1 MAEKKEKITSSP
13 LQEIN
18 GEKYSFT
25 FSKEKKGRGKLIGI
39 NKMGANGT
47 VNTPVDPSGA
57 EWNTVTSSSG
67 AMTAYNQQINERSW
81 NSQEDRVIIAD
92 KDTLDT
98 RFNQETKKFANQAAL
113 AEELNEERNISVAT
127 DAQREFSPQ
136 YADYKESRGQKFSAN
151 FYTYPLDID
160 PLQDHMKISKYKYK
174 RPSVQGSRGATST
187 EKTRSYI
194 PKGKEWSGSTQGGND
209 ARAKEHNK
217 KATVTTKY
225 NVNKPGDSMLGS
237 ILDGTVILPMPK
249 VVDTNGAEWGESELN
264 ILGLAAAS
272 LAGKFI
278 GGGDKNDPEFKA
290 AKKIAERLK
299 KNPDRTSGF
308 GDVKNAIV
316 AATAAEAS
324 VRATGQTIT
333 QDELLARA
341 QGRVLNPNAE
351 LLFQGPVLRD
361 FNFDFL
367 MIARSRQEGAQIRSI
382 IRWFKLGMAP
392 QFNNST
398 FLNTPDIFTLEYKR
412 GQGPMDQLNTVNRFN
427 PGGLA
432 LRTIAVD
439 YAPNGYWSA
448 YQDSQPVAVKMSLN
462 FAELR
467 PIYKGDHERLPEG
480 SVGY

>member
-1 MAEKKEKITSSP
+1 MAEKITSSP

-25 FSKEKKGRGKLIGI
+25 FSKTEKGKGKLIGI
-39 NKMGANGT
+39 NKVGADGT
-47 VNTPVDPSGA
+47 VNTPIDPSGA
-57 EWNTVTSSSG
+57 EWKTVTSSSG
-67 AMTAYNQQINERSW
+67 AMTAYNQQINQRSW

-92 KDTLDT
+92 KDTLDK
-98 RFNQETKKFANQAAL
+98 RFNQETKKFANRAA
-113 AEELNEERNISVAT
+113 AVEELNERNNINVAT

-136 YADYKESRGQKFSAN
+136 YASYLESRGKRFSNN

-174 RPSVQGSRGATST
+174 RPSVQGSRPATST
-187 EKTRSYI
+187 DVMSEPSKFQKRREAKTGYKAPR
-194 PKGKEWSGSTQGGND
+194 KVT
-209 ARAKEHNK
+209 AK
-217 KATVTTKY
+217 
-225 NVNKPGDSMLGS
+225 VNKPGDSMLGS
-237 ILDGTVILPMPK
+237 ELEGSVILPMPK

-272 LAGKFI
+272 LAGNFI
-278 GGGDKNDPEFKA
+278 GGGDKNDPDFKA
-290 AKKIAERLK
+290 AKKIAKRLK

-316 AATAAEAS
+316 AATLAEAS

-341 QGRVLNPNAE
+341 TGKVLNPNAE

-367 MIARSRQEGAQIRSI
+367 MIARSRQEGAEIRRI
-382 IRWFKLGMAP
+382 IKWFKLGMAP

-412 GQGPMDQLNTVNRFN
+412 GQGNMDQLNTVNRFS

-448 YQDSQPVAVKMSLN
+448 YQDSQPVAIKMSLN

-467 PIYKGDHERLPEG
+467 PIYQEDQFNTPED

>member
-1 MAEKKEKITSSP
+1 MAEKIFNSP
-13 LQEIN
+13 ASEIN
-18 GEKYSFT
+18 GEKYSFS
-25 FSKEKKGRGKLIGI
+25 FSKEKKGKGKLVGI
-39 NKMGANGT
+39 TKMGADGT
-47 VNTPVDPSGA
+47 FNTPVDPSGA
-57 EWNTVTSSSG
+57 EWNTVSNSDE
-67 AMTAYNQQINERSW
+67 AQTAFNLQINHK
-81 NSQEDRVIIAD
+81 DTGDDIVVAD

-98 RFNQETKKFANQAAL
+98 RFNQETKKFANQAA
-113 AEELNEERNISVAT
+113 AQEERNQQNNINIGTETPSTAYAT
-127 DAQREFSPQ
+127 
-136 YADYKESRGQKFSAN
+136 YKQSRGKKAFAE

-174 RPSVQGSRGATST
+174 RPSVQGSRPATST
-187 EKTRSYI
+187 DVFEPLSNYEKRRKA
-194 PKGKEWSGSTQGGND
+194 KGYNPPSRKVT
-209 ARAKEHNK
+209 AK
-217 KATVTTKY
+217 
-225 NVNKPGDSMLGS
+225 VNKPGDSMLGS
-237 ILDGTVILPMPK
+237 ELEGSVILPMPK

-278 GGGDKNDPEFKA
+278 GGGDKNDPDFKA
-290 AKKIAERLK
+290 AKKVAKQLK

-367 MIARSRQEGAQIRSI
+367 MIARSRQEGREIRNI

-412 GQGPMDQLNTVNRFN
+412 GQGNMDQLNTVNRFS

-448 YQDSQPVAVKMSLN
+448 YQDSQPVALKVSLN

-467 PIYKGDHERLPEG
+467 PIYKSDHERLPEN

>member
-1 MAEKKEKITSSP
+1 MAEKIFNSP
-13 LQEIN
+13 ASEIN
-18 GEKYSFT
+18 GEKYSFS
-25 FSKEKKGRGKLIGI
+25 FSKEKKGKGKLVGI
-39 NKMGANGT
+39 TKMGADGT
-47 VNTPVDPSGA
+47 FNTPVDPSGS
-57 EWNTVTSSSG
+57 EWNTVSNSDE
-67 AMTAYNQQINERSW
+67 AQTAFNLQINHK
-81 NSQEDRVIIAD
+81 DDGAAIVVAD

-98 RFNQETKKFANQAAL
+98 RFNQETKKFANRAAA
-113 AEELNEERNISVAT
+113 AEEIDERNNINVAT

-136 YADYKESRGQKFSAN
+136 YASYLESRGKRFSNN

-174 RPSVQGSRGATST
+174 RPSVQGSRPATST
-187 EKTRSYI
+187 DVMSEPSKSQKRRESKTGY
-194 PKGKEWSGSTQGGND
+194 
-209 ARAKEHNK
+209 
-217 KATVTTKY
+217 KAPRKVVAT
-225 NVNKPGDSMLGS
+225 VNKPGDSMLGS
-237 ILDGTVILPMPK
+237 ELEGTVILPMPK

-272 LAGKFI
+272 IGSNFI
-278 GGGDKNDPEFKA
+278 SGIDKNDPEFKA
-290 AKKIAERLK
+290 AKKIAQRIK

-316 AATAAEAS
+316 AATLAEAS

-341 QGRVLNPNAE
+341 SGRVLNPNAE

-367 MIARSRQEGAQIRSI
+367 MIARSRQEGSQIRKI
-382 IRWFKLGMAP
+382 IKWFKLGMAP

-412 GQGPMDQLNTVNRFN
+412 GQGSMDQLNTVNRFS

-448 YQDSQPVAVKMSLN
+448 YQDSQPVALKMSLN

-467 PIYKGDHERLPEG
+467 PIYKSDHERLPEN

>member
-1 MAEKKEKITSSP
+1 MAEKKEKILSSP
-13 LQEIN
+13 LSEID

-25 FSKEKKGRGKLIGI
+25 FSKTEKGKGKLIGI
-39 NKMGANGT
+39 NKVGTNGT

-57 EWNTVTSSSG
+57 EWNTIANSDEAKS
-67 AMTAYNQQINERSW
+67 AYNLQINHK
-81 NSQEDRVIIAD
+81 DTGDDIDIAD
-92 KDTLDT
+92 KNTLDT
-98 RFNQETKKFANQAAL
+98 RFNQETKKFANQAAA
-113 AEELNEERNISVAT
+113 AEELDERNNVNVAT
-127 DAQREFSPQ
+127 EEPSTA
-136 YADYKESRGQKFSAN
+136 YADYKESRGKKAFAE

-194 PKGKEWSGSTQGGND
+194 PEGKEWKGNTQGGNSK
-209 ARAKEHNK
+209 RAKEHNK

-237 ILDGTVILPMPK
+237 QLEGSVILPMPK

-272 LAGKFI
+272 LAGNFI
-278 GGGDKNDPEFKA
+278 GGGDKNDPDFKA
-290 AKKIAERLK
+290 AKKIAKRLK

-316 AATAAEAS
+316 AATLAEAS

-341 QGRVLNPNAE
+341 SGRVLNPNAE

-367 MIARSRQEGAQIRSI
+367 MIARSRQEGAEIRRI

-412 GQGPMDQLNTVNRFN
+412 GQGPMDQLNTVNRFS

-448 YQDSQPVAVKMSLN
+448 YQDSQPVAIKMSLN

>member
-1 MAEKKEKITSSP
+1 MEEKIFNSP
-13 LQEIN
+13 ASEIN
-18 GEKYSFT
+18 GEKYSFS
-25 FSKEKKGRGKLIGI
+25 FSKEKKGKGKLIGI
-39 NKMGANGT
+39 TKMGADGT
-47 VNTPVDPSGA
+47 FNTPVDPSGS
-57 EWNTVTSSSG
+57 EWNTVSNSDE
-67 AMTAYNQQINERSW
+67 AQTAFNLQINHK
-81 NSQEDRVIIAD
+81 DDGAAIVVAD

-98 RFNQETKKFANQAAL
+98 RFNQETKKFANQAAA
-113 AEELNEERNISVAT
+113 AEEVDERNNVNVARE
-127 DAQREFSPQ
+127 AQRDLAPA
-136 YADYKESRGQKFSAN
+136 YADYKNSRGKKAYAE

-174 RPSVQGSRGATST
+174 RPSVQGSRPATST
-187 EKTRSYI
+187 DVMSEPSKFQKRR
-194 PKGKEWSGSTQGGND
+194 E
-209 ARAKEHNK
+209 ARTGY
-217 KATVTTKY
+217 KAPRKVTAT
-225 NVNKPGDSMLGS
+225 VNKPGDSMLGS
-237 ILDGTVILPMPK
+237 ELEGTVILPMPK

-272 LAGKFI
+272 IGSNFI
-278 GGGDKNDPEFKA
+278 SGIDKNDPEFKA
-290 AKKIAERLK
+290 AKKIAQRIK

-316 AATAAEAS
+316 AATLAEAS

-341 QGRVLNPNAE
+341 SGRVLNPNAE

-367 MIARSRQEGAQIRSI
+367 MIARSRQEGREIRNI

-412 GQGPMDQLNTVNRFN
+412 GQGNMDQLNTVNRFS

-448 YQDSQPVAVKMSLN
+448 YQDSQPVALKVSLN

-467 PIYKGDHERLPEG
+467 PIYKSDHERLPEN

>member
-1 MAEKKEKITSSP
+1 MAEKIFNSP
-13 LQEIN
+13 ASEIN
-18 GEKYSFT
+18 GEKYSFS
-25 FSKEKKGRGKLIGI
+25 FSKEKKGKGKLVGI
-39 NKMGANGT
+39 TKMGADGT
-47 VNTPVDPSGA
+47 FNTPVDPSGA
-57 EWNTVTSSSG
+57 EWNTVSNSDE
-67 AMTAYNQQINERSW
+67 AQKAFNLQINHK
-81 NSQEDRVIIAD
+81 DTGDDIVIAD

-98 RFNQETKKFANQAAL
+98 RFNQETKKFANQAA
-113 AEELNEERNISVAT
+113 AREERNQQNNINIGTAEPSTA
-127 DAQREFSPQ
+127 
-136 YADYKESRGQKFSAN
+136 YAAYKQSRGKKAFAE

-174 RPSVQGSRGATST
+174 RPSVQGSRPATST
-187 EKTRSYI
+187 DVMSEPSKSQKRRENKTGY
-194 PKGKEWSGSTQGGND
+194 
-209 ARAKEHNK
+209 
-217 KATVTTKY
+217 KAPRKVTAT
-225 NVNKPGDSMLGS
+225 VNKPGDSMLGS
-237 ILDGTVILPMPK
+237 QLEGSVILPMPK

-272 LAGKFI
+272 LAGNFI
-278 GGGDKNDPEFKA
+278 GGGDKNDPDFKA
-290 AKKIAERLK
+290 AKKIAKQLK
-299 KNPDRTSGF
+299 RNPDRTSGF

-367 MIARSRQEGAQIRSI
+367 MIARSRQEGREIRNI

-412 GQGPMDQLNTVNRFN
+412 GQGSMDQLNTVNRFS

-448 YQDSQPVAVKMSLN
+448 YQDSQPVALKMSLN

-467 PIYKGDHERLPEG
+467 PIYKSDHERLPEN

>member
-1 MAEKKEKITSSP
+1 MAKKEKILSSP
-13 LQEIN
+13 ASEIN

-25 FSKEKKGRGKLIGI
+25 VSKAGKGDGKLIGI
-39 NKMGANGT
+39 TKMGADGT
-47 VNTPVDPSGA
+47 FNTPVDPSGA
-57 EWNTVTSSSG
+57 EWNTVSNSDE
-67 AMTAYNQQINERSW
+67 AQTAFNLQINHK
-81 NSQEDRVIIAD
+81 DTGDDIVVAD

-98 RFNQETKKFANQAAL
+98 RFNQETKKFANRAA
-113 AEELNEERNISVAT
+113 AVEELNERNNVNVAT
-127 DAQREFSPQ
+127 DAQRDLAPA
-136 YADYKESRGQKFSAN
+136 YAAYKESRGKKVYAD

-174 RPSVQGSRGATST
+174 RPSVQGSRPATST
-187 EKTRSYI
+187 EVMSEPSKFQKRRESKTGY
-194 PKGKEWSGSTQGGND
+194 
-209 ARAKEHNK
+209 
-217 KATVTTKY
+217 KAPRKVIAT
-225 NVNKPGDSMLGS
+225 VNKPGDSMLGS
-237 ILDGTVILPMPK
+237 ELEGSVILPMPK

-278 GGGDKNDPEFKA
+278 GGGDKNDPDFKA
-290 AKKIAERLK
+290 AKKIAKRLK

-367 MIARSRQEGAQIRSI
+367 MIARSRQEGREIRNI

-412 GQGPMDQLNTVNRFN
+412 GQGNMDQLNTVNRFS

-448 YQDSQPVAVKMSLN
+448 YQDSQPVALKMSLN

-467 PIYKGDHERLPEG
+467 PIYKSDHERLPEN

>member
-1 MAEKKEKITSSP
+1 MAEKITSSP

-25 FSKEKKGRGKLIGI
+25 FSKEKKGKGKLIGI
-39 NKMGANGT
+39 NKVGADGT
-47 VNTPVDPSGA
+47 VNTPVDPSGS
-57 EWNTVTSSSG
+57 EWKTVTSSSG
-67 AMTAYNQQINERSW
+67 AMTAYNQQINQRSW

-92 KDTLDT
+92 KDTLDK

-113 AEELNEERNISVAT
+113 AEELNEQKNIQIAT
-127 DAQREFSPQ
+127 DAQKEFSPT
-136 YADYKESRGQKFSAN
+136 YAAYKKSRGKKAYAE

-160 PLQDHMKISKYKYK
+160 PLQDHMKISKYKYR
-174 RPSVQGSRGATST
+174 RPSVQGSRPATST
-187 EKTRSYI
+187 EVMSEPSKFQKRRERKTGY
-194 PKGKEWSGSTQGGND
+194 
-209 ARAKEHNK
+209 
-217 KATVTTKY
+217 KAPRKVTAT
-225 NVNKPGDSMLGS
+225 VNKPGDSMLGS
-237 ILDGTVILPMPK
+237 QLEGSVILPMPK

-264 ILGLAAAS
+264 IIGLAAAS
-272 LAGKFI
+272 VAGNFMGNINK
-278 GGGDKNDPEFKA
+278 DDPDFKA
-290 AKKIAERLK
+290 AKKIAKKLK
-299 KNPDRTSGF
+299 ANPDRTSDF
-308 GDVKNAIV
+308 GDVKNTIV
-316 AATAAEAS
+316 AATLAESTA
-324 VRATGQTIT
+324 RATGQTIT

-341 QGRVLNPNAE
+341 TGKVLNPNAE

-367 MIARSRQEGAQIRSI
+367 MIARSRQEGNEIRKI

-398 FLNTPDIFTLEYKR
+398 FLTTPDIFTLEYKR

-448 YQDSQPVAVKMSLN
+448 YQDSQPVALKLSLN

-467 PIYKGDHERLPEG
+467 PIYKSDHERLPEG

>member
-1 MAEKKEKITSSP
+1 MAERILSSP
-13 LQEIN
+13 ASEIN

-25 FSKEKKGRGKLIGI
+25 VSKAGKGDGKLIGI
-39 NKMGANGT
+39 TKMGADGT
-47 VNTPVDPSGA
+47 FNTPVDPSGA
-57 EWNTVTSSSG
+57 EWNTIS
-67 AMTAYNQQINERSW
+67 
-81 NSQEDRVIIAD
+81 NSDEAQKAFNLQVNHKDTGDAIVVAD

-98 RFNQETKKFANQAAL
+98 RFNQETKKFANRASA
-113 AEELNEERNISVAT
+113 AEELNEQNNINVAT

-136 YADYKESRGQKFSAN
+136 YASYLESRGKRFSNN

-174 RPSVQGSRGATST
+174 RPSVQGSRPATST
-187 EKTRSYI
+187 EVMSEPSKFQKRRESKTGY
-194 PKGKEWSGSTQGGND
+194 
-209 ARAKEHNK
+209 
-217 KATVTTKY
+217 KAPRKVVAT
-225 NVNKPGDSMLGS
+225 VNKPGDSMLGS
-237 ILDGTVILPMPK
+237 ELEGSVILPMPK

-278 GGGDKNDPEFKA
+278 GGGDKNDPDFKA
-290 AKKIAERLK
+290 AKKIAKRLK

-308 GDVKNAIV
+308 GDVKNAVV

-367 MIARSRQEGAQIRSI
+367 MIARSRQEGAEIRRI
-382 IRWFKLGMAP
+382 IKWFKLGMAP

-448 YQDSQPVAVKMSLN
+448 YQDSQPVALKVSLN

-467 PIYKGDHERLPEG
+467 PIYKSDHERLPEN

>member
-1 MAEKKEKITSSP
+1 MAEKITSSP

-25 FSKEKKGRGKLIGI
+25 FSKEKKGKGKLIGI
-39 NKMGANGT
+39 NKVGADGT
-47 VNTPVDPSGA
+47 VNTPVDPSGS
-57 EWNTVTSSSG
+57 EWKTVTSSSG
-67 AMTAYNQQINERSW
+67 AMTAYNQQINQRSW

-92 KDTLDT
+92 KDTLDK

-113 AEELNEERNISVAT
+113 AEELNEQKNIQIAT
-127 DAQREFSPQ
+127 DAQKEFSPT
-136 YADYKESRGQKFSAN
+136 YAAYKKSRGKKAYAE

-160 PLQDHMKISKYKYK
+160 PLQDHMKISKYKYR
-174 RPSVQGSRGATST
+174 RPSVQGSRPATST
-187 EKTRSYI
+187 EVMSEPSKFQKRRERKTGY
-194 PKGKEWSGSTQGGND
+194 
-209 ARAKEHNK
+209 
-217 KATVTTKY
+217 KAPRKVTAT
-225 NVNKPGDSMLGS
+225 VNKPGDSMLGS
-237 ILDGTVILPMPK
+237 QLEGSVILPMPK

-264 ILGLAAAS
+264 IIGLAAAS
-272 LAGKFI
+272 VAGNFMGNINK
-278 GGGDKNDPEFKA
+278 DDPDFKA
-290 AKKIAERLK
+290 AKKIAKKLK
-299 KNPDRTSGF
+299 ANPDRTSDF
-308 GDVKNAIV
+308 GDVKNTIV
-316 AATAAEAS
+316 AATLAES
-324 VRATGQTIT
+324 TVRATGQTIT

-341 QGRVLNPNAE
+341 TGKVLNPNAE

-367 MIARSRQEGAQIRSI
+367 MIARSRQEGNEIRKI

-398 FLNTPDIFTLEYKR
+398 FLTTPDIFTLEYKR

-448 YQDSQPVAVKMSLN
+448 YQDSQPVALKLSLN

-467 PIYKGDHERLPEG
+467 PIYKSDHERLPEG

>member
-1 MAEKKEKITSSP
+1 MAERILSSP
-13 LQEIN
+13 ASEIN

-25 FSKEKKGRGKLIGI
+25 FSKEKKGEGKLVGI
-39 NKMGANGT
+39 TKMGADGT
-47 VNTPVDPSGA
+47 FNTPIDPSGS
-57 EWNTVTSSSG
+57 EWNTVSNSDE
-67 AMTAYNQQINERSW
+67 AKTAYNLQINHK
-81 NSQEDRVIIAD
+81 DTGDDIVVAD
-92 KDTLDT
+92 KDILDT
-98 RFNQETKKFANQAAL
+98 RFNQETKKFANRAA
-113 AEELNEERNISVAT
+113 AVEELNERNNVNVAT
-127 DAQREFSPQ
+127 DAQREFSPT
-136 YADYKESRGQKFSAN
+136 YAAYKESRGKKAFAE

-194 PKGKEWSGSTQGGND
+194 PEGKEWKGNTMGGN
-209 ARAKEHNK
+209 AKRAKEHNK
-217 KATVTTKY
+217 KVTVTTKY

-237 ILDGTVILPMPK
+237 QLEGSVILPMPK

-272 LAGKFI
+272 LAGNFI
-278 GGGDKNDPEFKA
+278 GGGDKNDPDFKA
-290 AKKIAERLK
+290 AKKIAKRLK

-316 AATAAEAS
+316 AATLAEAS

-341 QGRVLNPNAE
+341 SGRVLNPNAE

-367 MIARSRQEGAQIRSI
+367 MIARSRQEGAEIRRI
-382 IRWFKLGMAP
+382 IKWFKLGMAP

-412 GQGPMDQLNTVNRFN
+412 GQGPMDQLNTVNRFS

-448 YQDSQPVAVKMSLN
+448 YQDSQPVALKMSLN

>member
-1 MAEKKEKITSSP
+1 MAEKIFSSP
-13 LQEIN
+13 LKTI
-18 GEKYSFT
+18 GEGENPPKYSFT
-25 FSKEKKGRGKLIGI
+25 FSKEGKGKGKLIGI
-39 NKMGANGT
+39 NKVGTYGT

-57 EWNTVTSSSG
+57 EWNTISNSDEAKS
-67 AMTAYNQQINERSW
+67 AYNLQINHK
-81 NSQEDRVIIAD
+81 DVGDDIVIAD
-92 KDTLDT
+92 KDILDT
-98 RFNQETKKFANQAAL
+98 RFNQETKKFANQAAA
-113 AEELNEERNISVAT
+113 AEELDERNNVNIAT
-127 DAQREFSPQ
+127 AAQKEFSPQ
-136 YADYKESRGQKFSAN
+136 YASYLESRGKRFSNN

-174 RPSVQGSRGATST
+174 RPSVQGSRPATST
-187 EKTRSYI
+187 DVMSEPSKFQKRR
-194 PKGKEWSGSTQGGND
+194 E
-209 ARAKEHNK
+209 ARTGY
-217 KATVTTKY
+217 KAPRKVTAT
-225 NVNKPGDSMLGS
+225 VNKPGDSMLGS
-237 ILDGTVILPMPK
+237 ELEGTVILPMPK

-272 LAGKFI
+272 LAGNFI
-278 GGGDKNDPEFKA
+278 GGGDKNDPDFKA
-290 AKKIAERLK
+290 AKKIAKQLK
-299 KNPDRTSGF
+299 RNPDRTSGF

-341 QGRVLNPNAE
+341 SGRVLNPNAE

-367 MIARSRQEGAQIRSI
+367 MIARSRQEGREIRNI

-412 GQGPMDQLNTVNRFN
+412 GQGSMDQLNTVNRFS

-448 YQDSQPVAVKMSLN
+448 YQDSQPVALKMSLN

-467 PIYKGDHERLPEG
+467 PIYKSDHERLPED

>member
-1 MAEKKEKITSSP
+1 MAERILSSP
-13 LQEIN
+13 ASEID
-18 GEKYSFT
+18 GKKYSFT
-25 FSKEKKGRGKLIGI
+25 FSKEKKGEGKLVGI
-39 NKMGANGT
+39 TKMGADGT
-47 VNTPVDPSGA
+47 FNTPVDPSGS
-57 EWNTVTSSSG
+57 EWNTVSNSDE
-67 AMTAYNQQINERSW
+67 AKTAYNLQINHK
-81 NSQEDRVIIAD
+81 DTGDDIVVAD

-98 RFNQETKKFANQAAL
+98 RFNQETKKFANRAA
-113 AEELNEERNISVAT
+113 AVEELNERNNVNVAT
-127 DAQREFSPQ
+127 DAQRDLAPA
-136 YADYKESRGQKFSAN
+136 YADYKESRGKKAYAE

-174 RPSVQGSRGATST
+174 RPSVQGSRPATST
-187 EKTRSYI
+187 EVMSEPSKFQKRRESKTGY
-194 PKGKEWSGSTQGGND
+194 
-209 ARAKEHNK
+209 
-217 KATVTTKY
+217 KAPRKVVAT
-225 NVNKPGDSMLGS
+225 VNKPGDSMLGS
-237 ILDGTVILPMPK
+237 ELEGSVILPMPK

-278 GGGDKNDPEFKA
+278 GGGDKNDPDFKA
-290 AKKIAERLK
+290 AKKIAKRLK

-308 GDVKNAIV
+308 GDVKNAVV

-367 MIARSRQEGAQIRSI
+367 MIARSRQEGAEIRRI
-382 IRWFKLGMAP
+382 IKWFKLGMAP

-448 YQDSQPVAVKMSLN
+448 YQDSQPVALKVSLN

-467 PIYKGDHERLPEG
+467 PIYKSDHERLPEN

>member
-1 MAEKKEKITSSP
+1 MAKKEKILSSP
-13 LQEIN
+13 LSEID

-25 FSKEKKGRGKLIGI
+25 FSKTEKGKGKLIGI
-39 NKMGANGT
+39 NKVGTNGT

-57 EWNTVTSSSG
+57 EWNTIANSDEAKS
-67 AMTAYNQQINERSW
+67 AYNLQINHK
-81 NSQEDRVIIAD
+81 DAGDDIVISD

-113 AEELNEERNISVAT
+113 AEELNERNNVNIAT
-127 DAQREFSPQ
+127 AAQKEDSPQ
-136 YADYKESRGQKFSAN
+136 YAAYKESRGKKAFAE

-174 RPSVQGSRGATST
+174 RPSVQGSRPTGQVEVKSEKKFIGGAS
-187 EKTRSYI
+187 RFQND
-194 PKGKEWSGSTQGGND
+194 PKRNPPKVV
-209 ARAKEHNK
+209 AKI
-217 KATVTTKY
+217 
-225 NVNKPGDSMLGS
+225 NKPGDSMLGS
-237 ILDGTVILPMPK
+237 QLEGSVILPMPK

-264 ILGLAAAS
+264 IIGLAAAS
-272 LAGKFI
+272 LGSNFLQGINK
-278 GGGDKNDPEFKA
+278 DDPDFKA
-290 AKKIAERLK
+290 AKTIAQRLK
-299 KNPDRTSGF
+299 KNPDRTSNF
-308 GDVKNAIV
+308 GDVKNSIV
-316 AATAAEAS
+316 AATLSESA

-341 QGRVLNPNAE
+341 TGKVLNPNAE

-367 MIARSRQEGAQIRSI
+367 MIARSRQEGREIRNI
-382 IRWFKLGMAP
+382 IKWFKLGMAP

-412 GQGPMDQLNTVNRFN
+412 GQGDLDQLNTVNRFS

-448 YQDSQPVAVKMSLN
+448 YKDSQPVAVKMSLN

-467 PIYKGDHERLPEG
+467 PIYKSDHESLPEN

>member
-1 MAEKKEKITSSP
+1 MAERILSSP
-13 LQEIN
+13 ASEID
-18 GEKYSFT
+18 GKKYSFT
-25 FSKEKKGRGKLIGI
+25 FSKEKKGEGKLVGI
-39 NKMGANGT
+39 TKMGADGT
-47 VNTPVDPSGA
+47 FNTPVDPSGS
-57 EWNTVTSSSG
+57 EWNTVSNSDE
-67 AMTAYNQQINERSW
+67 AKTAYNLQINHK
-81 NSQEDRVIIAD
+81 DTGDDIVVAD

-98 RFNQETKKFANQAAL
+98 RFNQETKKFANRAA
-113 AEELNEERNISVAT
+113 AVEELNERNNVNVAT
-127 DAQREFSPQ
+127 DAQRDLAPA
-136 YADYKESRGQKFSAN
+136 YADYKESRGKKAYAE

-174 RPSVQGSRGATST
+174 RPSVQGSRPATST
-187 EKTRSYI
+187 EVMSEPSKFQKRRESKTGY
-194 PKGKEWSGSTQGGND
+194 
-209 ARAKEHNK
+209 
-217 KATVTTKY
+217 KAPRKVVAT
-225 NVNKPGDSMLGS
+225 VNKPGDSMLGS
-237 ILDGTVILPMPK
+237 ELEGSVILPMPK

-367 MIARSRQEGAQIRSI
+367 MIARSRQEGAEIRRI
-382 IRWFKLGMAP
+382 IKWFKLGMAP

-448 YQDSQPVAVKMSLN
+448 YQDSQPVALKMSLN

>member
-1 MAEKKEKITSSP
+1 MAEKIFSSP
-13 LQEIN
+13 LKTI
-18 GEKYSFT
+18 GEGENPPKYSFT
-25 FSKEKKGRGKLIGI
+25 FSKEGKGKGKLIGI
-39 NKMGANGT
+39 NKVGTSGT
-47 VNTPVDPSGA
+47 VDTPVDPSGA
-57 EWNTVTSSSG
+57 EWNTISNSDEAKS
-67 AMTAYNQQINERSW
+67 AYNLQINHK
-81 NSQEDRVIIAD
+81 DVGDDIVIAD

-98 RFNQETKKFANQAAL
+98 RFNQETKKFANRAAA
-113 AEELNEERNISVAT
+113 AEEIDERNNINVAT

-136 YADYKESRGQKFSAN
+136 YASYLESRGKRFSNN

-174 RPSVQGSRGATST
+174 RPSVQGSRPATST
-187 EKTRSYI
+187 DVMSEPSKFQKRR
-194 PKGKEWSGSTQGGND
+194 E
-209 ARAKEHNK
+209 ARTGY
-217 KATVTTKY
+217 KAPRKVTAT
-225 NVNKPGDSMLGS
+225 VNKPGDSMLGS
-237 ILDGTVILPMPK
+237 QLEGSVILPMPK

-278 GGGDKNDPEFKA
+278 GGGDKNDPDFKA
-290 AKKIAERLK
+290 AKKIARELK

-341 QGRVLNPNAE
+341 SGRVLNPNAE

-367 MIARSRQEGAQIRSI
+367 MIARSRQEGREIRNI

-412 GQGPMDQLNTVNRFN
+412 GQGNMDQLNTVNRFS

-448 YQDSQPVAVKMSLN
+448 YQDSQPVALKMSLN

-467 PIYKGDHERLPEG
+467 PIYKSDHERLPEN

>member
-1 MAEKKEKITSSP
+1 MAKERILSSP
-13 LQEIN
+13 ASEIN

-25 FSKEKKGRGKLIGI
+25 VSKAGKGDGKLIGI
-39 NKMGANGT
+39 TKMGADGT
-47 VNTPVDPSGA
+47 FNTPVDPSGA
-57 EWNTVTSSSG
+57 EWNTIS
-67 AMTAYNQQINERSW
+67 
-81 NSQEDRVIIAD
+81 NSDEAQKAFNLQVNHKDTGDAIVVAD

-98 RFNQETKKFANQAAL
+98 RFNQETKKFANRASA
-113 AEELNEERNISVAT
+113 AEELNEQNNINVAT

-136 YADYKESRGQKFSAN
+136 YASYLESRGKRFSNN

-194 PKGKEWSGSTQGGND
+194 PEGKAWSGNTMGGN
-209 ARAKEHNK
+209 AKRAKEHNK
-217 KATVTTKY
+217 KVTVTTKY

-237 ILDGTVILPMPK
+237 ELEGTVILPMPK

-278 GGGDKNDPEFKA
+278 GGGDKNDPDFKA
-290 AKKIAERLK
+290 AKKIAKRLK

-308 GDVKNAIV
+308 GDVKNAVV

-367 MIARSRQEGAQIRSI
+367 MIARSRQEGAEIRRI
-382 IRWFKLGMAP
+382 IKWFKLGMAP

-448 YQDSQPVAVKMSLN
+448 YQDSQPVALKMSLN

>member
-1 MAEKKEKITSSP
+1 MADKILSSP
-13 LQEIN
+13 LSEVN

-25 FSKEKKGRGKLIGI
+25 FNKQRKEKGELIGI
-39 NKMGANGT
+39 TKMGADGT
-47 VNTPVDPSGA
+47 FNTPVDPSGA
-57 EWNTVTSSSG
+57 EWNTVSNSDQAKKAFNRVVNQKSG
-67 AMTAYNQQINERSW
+67 LPEEGYEM
-81 NSQEDRVIIAD
+81 VVAD

-98 RFNQETKKFANQAAL
+98 RFNQETKKFANQAA
-113 AEELNEERNISVAT
+113 AQEERNQQNNINIAT
-127 DAQREFSPQ
+127 TAQRNDSPA
-136 YADYKESRGQKFSAN
+136 YAAYKESRGKKAFAE

-174 RPSVQGSRGATST
+174 RPSVQGSRPATST
-187 EKTRSYI
+187 DVKKPLSKHQKRRKT
-194 PKGKEWSGSTQGGND
+194 KGYNPTRKVT
-209 ARAKEHNK
+209 AKI
-217 KATVTTKY
+217 
-225 NVNKPGDSMLGS
+225 NKPGDSMLGS
-237 ILDGTVILPMPK
+237 QLEGSVILPMPK
-249 VVDTNGAEWGESELN
+249 VVDTNGAEWGDSELN
-264 ILGLAAAS
+264 IIGLAAAS
-272 LAGKFI
+272 VSGKFLGNI
-278 GGGDKNDPEFKA
+278 NKDDPDFKA
-290 AKKIAERLK
+290 AKKIAKQLK
-299 KNPDRTSGF
+299 KNPDRTSNF
-308 GDVKNAIV
+308 GDVKNSIV
-316 AATAAEAS
+316 AATLSESA

-341 QGRVLNPNAE
+341 TGKVLNPNAE

-367 MIARSRQEGAQIRSI
+367 MIARSRQEGAQIRKI
-382 IRWFKLGMAP
+382 IKWFKLGMAP

-412 GQGPMDQLNTVNRFN
+412 GQGDLDILNTVNRFS

-467 PIYKGDHERLPEG
+467 PIYKSDHESLPEG

>member
-1 MAEKKEKITSSP
+1 MAKEKILNSH
-13 LQEIN
+13 LYEVDGN
-18 GEKYSFT
+18 NYSFS
-25 FSKEKKGRGKLIGI
+25 FSKEKKGTGKLSGI
-39 NKMGANGT
+39 TKMGVNGT
-47 VNTPVDPSGA
+47 FNTPVDPSGA
-57 EWNTVTSSSG
+57 EWNTVS
-67 AMTAYNQQINERSW
+67 
-81 NSQEDRVIIAD
+81 NSDEAQASFNLLVHQKKGEEALVVAD

-113 AEELNEERNISVAT
+113 AEELNQQNNINIATEEPSTA
-127 DAQREFSPQ
+127 
-136 YADYKESRGQKFSAN
+136 YAAYKQSRGKKFSNN

-174 RPSVQGSRGATST
+174 RPSVQGSRPATST
-187 EKTRSYI
+187 DVFEPLSNYEKRRKA
-194 PKGKEWSGSTQGGND
+194 KGYNPPPRKVT
-209 ARAKEHNK
+209 
-217 KATVTTKY
+217 ATI
-225 NVNKPGDSMLGS
+225 NKPGDSMLGS
-237 ILDGTVILPMPK
+237 ELEGTVILPMPK

-278 GGGDKNDPEFKA
+278 GGGDKNDPDFKA
-290 AKKIAERLK
+290 AKKIAKELK
-299 KNPDRTSGF
+299 RNPDRTSGF

-367 MIARSRQEGAQIRSI
+367 MIARSRQEGREIRNI

-398 FLNTPDIFTLEYKR
+398 FITTPDIFTLEYKR
-412 GQGPMDQLNTVNRFN
+412 GQGSMDQLNTVNRFS

-448 YQDSQPVAVKMSLN
+448 YQDSQPVALKMSLN

-467 PIYKGDHERLPEG
+467 PIYKSDHERLPEN

>member
-1 MAEKKEKITSSP
+1 MAEKILNSP
-13 LQEIN
+13 LSEIN
-18 GEKYSFT
+18 GEKYSFS
-25 FSKEKKGRGKLIGI
+25 FSKEKKGTGKLIGI
-39 NKMGANGT
+39 TKMGADGT
-47 VNTPVDPSGA
+47 FNTPVDPSGA
-57 EWNTVTSSSG
+57 EWNTVSNSDE
-67 AMTAYNQQINERSW
+67 AQTAFNLQINHK
-81 NSQEDRVIIAD
+81 DDGAAIVIAD

-98 RFNQETKKFANQAAL
+98 RFNERKQKFANQAAL

-127 DAQREFSPQ
+127 DAQKEFSPQ
-136 YADYKESRGQKFSAN
+136 YASYLESRGQKFSAN

-160 PLQDHMKISKYKYK
+160 PLQDHMKISKYVYK
-174 RPSVQGSRGATST
+174 RPSVQGSRGATSI
-187 EKTRSYI
+187 EKTKSYI
-194 PKGKEWSGSTQGGND
+194 PEGKGWSGNTMGGN
-209 ARAKEHNK
+209 AIRAKEHNK

-278 GGGDKNDPEFKA
+278 GGGDKNDPDVKA
-290 AKKIAERLK
+290 AKKLAKRLK

-398 FLNTPDIFTLEYKR
+398 FLTTPDIFTLEYKR

>member
-1 MAEKKEKITSSP
+1 MAEKKEKIFSSP
-13 LQEIN
+13 LSEID
-18 GEKYSFT
+18 GKKYSFT
-25 FSKEKKGRGKLIGI
+25 FGKTEQGKGRLIGI
-39 NKMGANGT
+39 NKVGTDGT
-47 VNTPVDPSGA
+47 VNTPVDPSGS
-57 EWNTVTSSSG
+57 EWNTISNSDE
-67 AMTAYNQQINERSW
+67 AKTAYNLQINHK
-81 NSQEDRVIIAD
+81 DTGDDIVVAD

-98 RFNQETKKFANQAAL
+98 RFNQETKKFANQAA
-113 AEELNEERNISVAT
+113 AREERNQQNNINIGTEEPSTA
-127 DAQREFSPQ
+127 
-136 YADYKESRGQKFSAN
+136 YAAYKQSRGKKAFAE

-174 RPSVQGSRGATST
+174 RPSVQGSRPARSEDVLEPLSNYEKRRKTKGYNPPRKVTAT
-187 EKTRSYI
+187 
-194 PKGKEWSGSTQGGND
+194 
-209 ARAKEHNK
+209 
-217 KATVTTKY
+217 
-225 NVNKPGDSMLGS
+225 VNKPGDSMLGS
-237 ILDGTVILPMPK
+237 QLEGSVILPMPK

-278 GGGDKNDPEFKA
+278 GGGDKNDPDFKA
-290 AKKIAERLK
+290 AKKIAKRLK
-299 KNPDRTSGF
+299 ANPDRTSGF

-341 QGRVLNPNAE
+341 SGRVLNPNAE

-367 MIARSRQEGAQIRSI
+367 MIARSRQEGSQIRKI
-382 IRWFKLGMAP
+382 IKWFKLGMAP

-412 GQGPMDQLNTVNRFN
+412 GQGDLDQLNTVNRFS

-467 PIYKGDHERLPEG
+467 PIYKSDHERLPED

>member
-1 MAEKKEKITSSP
+1 MAEKIFNSPSS
-13 LQEIN
+13 EIN
-18 GEKYSFT
+18 GEKYSFS
-25 FSKEKKGRGKLIGI
+25 FSKVKKGDGKLVGI
-39 NKMGANGT
+39 TKMGADGT
-47 VNTPVDPSGA
+47 FNTPVDPSGA
-57 EWNTVTSSSG
+57 EWNTVSNSDE
-67 AMTAYNQQINERSW
+67 AKTAYNLQINHK
-81 NSQEDRVIIAD
+81 DTGDDIVVAD
-92 KDTLDT
+92 KNTLDT
-98 RFNQETKKFANQAAL
+98 RFNQETKKFANRAAA
-113 AEELNEERNISVAT
+113 AEEIDERNNINVAT

-136 YADYKESRGQKFSAN
+136 YASYLESRGKRFSNN

-174 RPSVQGSRGATST
+174 RPSVQGSRPATST
-187 EKTRSYI
+187 DVMSEPSKFQKRREAKTGY
-194 PKGKEWSGSTQGGND
+194 
-209 ARAKEHNK
+209 
-217 KATVTTKY
+217 KAPRKVVAT
-225 NVNKPGDSMLGS
+225 VNKPGDSMLGS
-237 ILDGTVILPMPK
+237 ELEGTVILPMPK

-278 GGGDKNDPEFKA
+278 GGGDKNDPDFKA
-290 AKKIAERLK
+290 AKKIARELK

-367 MIARSRQEGAQIRSI
+367 MIARSRQEGREIRNI

-398 FLNTPDIFTLEYKR
+398 FLTTPDIFTLEYKR
-412 GQGPMDQLNTVNRFN
+412 GQGNMDQLNTVNRFS

-448 YQDSQPVAVKMSLN
+448 YQDSQPVALKMSLN

-467 PIYKGDHERLPEG
+467 PIYKSDHERLPED

>member
-1 MAEKKEKITSSP
+1 MAKERILSSP
-13 LQEIN
+13 LSEID
-18 GEKYSFT
+18 GKKYSFT
-25 FSKEKKGRGKLIGI
+25 FSKTEKGKGKLIGI
-39 NKMGANGT
+39 NKVGTDGT

-57 EWNTVTSSSG
+57 EWNTVSNSDE
-67 AMTAYNQQINERSW
+67 AKTAYNLQINHK
-81 NSQEDRVIIAD
+81 DTGDDIVVAD

-98 RFNQETKKFANQAAL
+98 RFNQETKKFANQAAA
-113 AEELNEERNISVAT
+113 AEELNERNNINVAT

-136 YADYKESRGQKFSAN
+136 YASYLESRGKRFSNN

-174 RPSVQGSRGATST
+174 RPSVQGSRPATST
-187 EKTRSYI
+187 DVMSEPSKSQKRRENKTGY
-194 PKGKEWSGSTQGGND
+194 
-209 ARAKEHNK
+209 
-217 KATVTTKY
+217 KAPRKVTAT
-225 NVNKPGDSMLGS
+225 VNKPGDSMLGS
-237 ILDGTVILPMPK
+237 QLEGSVILPMPK

-272 LAGKFI
+272 IGSNFI
-278 GGGDKNDPEFKA
+278 SGIDKNDPEFKA
-290 AKKIAERLK
+290 AKKIAKQLK
-299 KNPDRTSGF
+299 RNPDRTSDF
-308 GDVKNAIV
+308 GDVKNSIV
-316 AATAAEAS
+316 ASTLAEAT

-367 MIARSRQEGAQIRSI
+367 MIARSRQEGREIRNI

-412 GQGPMDQLNTVNRFN
+412 GQGPMDQLNTVNRFS

-467 PIYKGDHERLPEG
+467 PIYKGDHERLPEN

>member
-1 MAEKKEKITSSP
+1 MAERILSSP
-13 LQEIN
+13 ASEIN

-25 FSKEKKGRGKLIGI
+25 FSKEKKGKGKLVGI
-39 NKMGANGT
+39 TKMGADGT
-47 VNTPVDPSGA
+47 FNTPVDPSGA
-57 EWNTVTSSSG
+57 EWNTVSNSDE
-67 AMTAYNQQINERSW
+67 AKTAYNLQINHK
-81 NSQEDRVIIAD
+81 DTGDDIVVAD

-98 RFNQETKKFANQAAL
+98 RFNSETKKFANQAAA
-113 AEELNEERNISVAT
+113 AEELDERNNVNVAT

-136 YADYKESRGQKFSAN
+136 YASYLESRGKKAFAE

-174 RPSVQGSRGATST
+174 RPSVQGSRPATST

-194 PKGKEWSGSTQGGND
+194 PEGKEWSGNTMGGN
-209 ARAKEHNK
+209 AQKAKEHNK
-217 KATVTTKY
+217 KVTVTTKY

-237 ILDGTVILPMPK
+237 QLEGSVILPMPK

-272 LAGKFI
+272 LAGNFI
-278 GGGDKNDPEFKA
+278 GGVDKNDPDFKA
-290 AKKIAERLK
+290 AKKIAKQLK
-299 KNPDRTSGF
+299 ADPDRTSGF
-308 GDVKNAIV
+308 GDVKNSIV
-316 AATAAEAS
+316 AATLAEAS

-341 QGRVLNPNAE
+341 SGRVLNPNAE

-367 MIARSRQEGAQIRSI
+367 MIARSRQEGAEIRRI

-412 GQGPMDQLNTVNRFN
+412 GQGPMDQLNTVNRFS

-448 YQDSQPVAVKMSLN
+448 YQDSQPVALKMSLN

-467 PIYKGDHERLPEG
+467 PIYKSDHERLPEG

>member
-1 MAEKKEKITSSP
+1 MAKERILSSP
-13 LQEIN
+13 LKTI
-18 GEKYSFT
+18 GEGENPPKYSFT
-25 FSKEKKGRGKLIGI
+25 FSKTEKGKGKLIGI
-39 NKMGANGT
+39 NKVGTDGT
-47 VNTPVDPSGA
+47 VNTPVDPSGS
-57 EWNTVTSSSG
+57 EWNTVSNSDEAKS
-67 AMTAYNQQINERSW
+67 AYNLQINHK
-81 NSQEDRVIIAD
+81 DVGDDIVVAD

-98 RFNQETKKFANQAAL
+98 RFNQETKKFANRAA
-113 AEELNEERNISVAT
+113 AVEELNERNNVNVAT
-127 DAQREFSPQ
+127 DAQRELAPA
-136 YADYKESRGQKFSAN
+136 YADYKESRGKKAFAE

-174 RPSVQGSRGATST
+174 RPSVQGSRPATST
-187 EKTRSYI
+187 EVMSEPSKFQKRREAKTGY
-194 PKGKEWSGSTQGGND
+194 
-209 ARAKEHNK
+209 
-217 KATVTTKY
+217 KAPRKVVAT
-225 NVNKPGDSMLGS
+225 VNKPGDSMLGS
-237 ILDGTVILPMPK
+237 QLEGSVILPMPK

-278 GGGDKNDPEFKA
+278 GGGDKNDPDFKA
-290 AKKIAERLK
+290 AKKIAKKLK
-299 KNPDRTSGF
+299 GNPDRTSGF

-367 MIARSRQEGAQIRSI
+367 MIARSRQEGREIRNI

-412 GQGPMDQLNTVNRFN
+412 GQGDLDQLNTVNRFS

-467 PIYKGDHERLPEG
+467 PIYKSDHESLPEG

>member
-1 MAEKKEKITSSP
+1 MAEKILNSHLYEV
-13 LQEIN
+13 N
-18 GEKYSFT
+18 GENYSFS
-25 FSKEKKGRGKLIGI
+25 FSKEKKGKGKLTGI
-39 NKMGANGT
+39 TKMGADGT
-47 VNTPVDPSGA
+47 FNTPVDPSGA
-57 EWNTVTSSSG
+57 EWNTVS
-67 AMTAYNQQINERSW
+67 
-81 NSQEDRVIIAD
+81 NSDEAKSAFNLLVYQKKGDEALVVAD

-98 RFNQETKKFANQAAL
+98 RFNQETKKFANQAAA
-113 AEELNEERNISVAT
+113 AEELDERNNINVAT
-127 DAQREFSPQ
+127 AAQKENSPA
-136 YADYKESRGQKFSAN
+136 YAAYKESRGKKAFAE

-174 RPSVQGSRGATST
+174 RPSVQGSRPTGQVEVKSEFKFTGS
-187 EKTRSYI
+187 RSRFKND
-194 PKGKEWSGSTQGGND
+194 PKKNPKKVV
-209 ARAKEHNK
+209 AKI
-217 KATVTTKY
+217 
-225 NVNKPGDSMLGS
+225 NKPGDSMLGS
-237 ILDGTVILPMPK
+237 QLEGSVILPMPK

-272 LAGKFI
+272 LGSNFI
-278 GGGDKNDPEFKA
+278 SGIDKNDPDFKA
-290 AKKIAERLK
+290 AKKIARELK

-308 GDVKNAIV
+308 GDVKNSIV
-316 AATAAEAS
+316 AATLAEAS

-341 QGRVLNPNAE
+341 QGKVLNPNAE

-412 GQGPMDQLNTVNRFN
+412 GQGDLDQLNTVNRFS

-448 YQDSQPVAVKMSLN
+448 YQDSQPVALKMSLN

-467 PIYKGDHERLPEG
+467 PIYKSDHESLPEN

>member
-1 MAEKKEKITSSP
+1 MAKERILSSP
-13 LQEIN
+13 LSEID
-18 GEKYSFT
+18 GKKYSFT
-25 FSKEKKGRGKLIGI
+25 FSKTEKGKGKLIGI
-39 NKMGANGT
+39 NKVGTDGT
-47 VNTPVDPSGA
+47 VNTPVDPSGS
-57 EWNTVTSSSG
+57 EWNTVSNSDEAKS
-67 AMTAYNQQINERSW
+67 AYNLQINHR
-81 NSQEDRVIIAD
+81 DKGDDIVVAD

-98 RFNQETKKFANQAAL
+98 RFNQETKKFANQAA
-113 AEELNEERNISVAT
+113 AQEERNQQNNINIGTETPSTAYAT
-127 DAQREFSPQ
+127 
-136 YADYKESRGQKFSAN
+136 YKQSRGRKAFAE

-174 RPSVQGSRGATST
+174 RPSVQGSRPATST
-187 EKTRSYI
+187 DVVKPLSRSQKQRKARTGYNP
-194 PKGKEWSGSTQGGND
+194 PKKVIGTL
-209 ARAKEHNK
+209 
-217 KATVTTKY
+217 
-225 NVNKPGDSMLGS
+225 NKPGDSMLGS
-237 ILDGTVILPMPK
+237 ELEGSVILPMPK

-272 LAGKFI
+272 LAGNFI
-278 GGGDKNDPEFKA
+278 GGGDKNDPDFKA
-290 AKKIAERLK
+290 AKKIAKRLK

-308 GDVKNAIV
+308 GDVKNAVV

-333 QDELLARA
+333 QDELLARSS
-341 QGRVLNPNAE
+341 GRVLNPNAE

-367 MIARSRQEGAQIRSI
+367 MIARSRQEGIQIRKI
-382 IRWFKLGMAP
+382 IKWFKLGMAP
-392 QFNNST
+392 QFNSST
-398 FLNTPDIFTLEYKR
+398 FLSTPDIFTLEYKR
-412 GQGPMDQLNTVNRFN
+412 GQGRMDQLNTVNRFS

-467 PIYKGDHERLPEG
+467 PIYKSDHERLPEN

>member
-1 MAEKKEKITSSP
+1 MAEKIFNSP
-13 LQEIN
+13 ASEIN
-18 GEKYSFT
+18 GEKYSFS
-25 FSKEKKGRGKLIGI
+25 FSKEKKGKGKLIGI
-39 NKMGANGT
+39 TKMGADGT
-47 VNTPVDPSGA
+47 FNTPVDPSGS
-57 EWNTVTSSSG
+57 EWNTVSNSDE
-67 AMTAYNQQINERSW
+67 AQTAFNLQINHK
-81 NSQEDRVIIAD
+81 DDGAAIVVAD

-98 RFNQETKKFANQAAL
+98 RFNEETKKFANQAAL
-113 AEELNEERNISVAT
+113 AEELNEQKNIQIAT
-127 DAQREFSPQ
+127 DAQKEFSPT
-136 YADYKESRGQKFSAN
+136 YAAYKESRGKKAFAE

-174 RPSVQGSRGATST
+174 RPSVQGSRPATST
-187 EKTRSYI
+187 DVMSEPSKFQKRREAKTGY
-194 PKGKEWSGSTQGGND
+194 
-209 ARAKEHNK
+209 
-217 KATVTTKY
+217 KAPRKVTAT
-225 NVNKPGDSMLGS
+225 VNKPGDSMLGS
-237 ILDGTVILPMPK
+237 QLEGSVILPMPK

-272 LAGKFI
+272 LAGNFI
-278 GGGDKNDPEFKA
+278 GGGDKNDPDFKA
-290 AKKIAERLK
+290 AKKIAKKLK
-299 KNPDRTSGF
+299 ENPDRTSGF

-448 YQDSQPVAVKMSLN
+448 YQDSQPVALKVSLN

-467 PIYKGDHERLPEG
+467 PIYKSDHERLPEN